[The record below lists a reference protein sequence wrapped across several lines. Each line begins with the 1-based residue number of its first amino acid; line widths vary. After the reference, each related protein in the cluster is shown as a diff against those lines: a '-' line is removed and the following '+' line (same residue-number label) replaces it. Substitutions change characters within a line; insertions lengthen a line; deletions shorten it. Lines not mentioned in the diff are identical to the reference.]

1 MGKNSLLMTA
11 DSFAAVAAIPC
22 LKEAAY
28 VMKIHLNSTLV
39 MIGDSI
45 TDCSRARPVA
55 ESVGWDLGNGYVSLI
70 HAIIGAVCPAQN
82 IRIRNLGVSGNTVR
96 DLAARWQ
103 SDVLDLKPDWLSIMI
118 GINDVWRQ
126 FDAPL
131 QTEWHVTLDEYASTL
146 EKLVC
151 HTRPQLKGLVL
162 MTPYFIEPNRAE
174 RMRAMMDQYGKFVL
188 QLAKQY
194 DAIAVDTQ
202 AAFDA
207 VLIKL
212 HPVALASDRIHPTP
226 TGHMILARAFL
237 NALDFAW

>member
-1 MGKNSLLMTA
+1 
-11 DSFAAVAAIPC
+11 
-22 LKEAAY
+22 
-28 VMKIHLNSTLV
+28 MKIHPNSTLL

-45 TDCSRARPVA
+45 TDCGRARPIGEA
-55 ESVGWDLGNGYVSLI
+55 AGWDLGNGYVSLI
-70 HAIIGAVCPAQN
+70 HAMLGTTCPGQN

-103 SDVLDLKPDWLSIMI
+103 SDVLDLKPEWLSVMI

-131 QTEWHVTLDEYASTL
+131 QTEWHVSLDEYASTL

-151 HTRPQLKGLVL
+151 TTRPQLKGLVL

-174 RMRAMMDQYGKFVL
+174 PMRAMMDRYGEVVL
-188 QLAKQY
+188 QLTEKYQAIPVDSQAGF
-194 DAIAVDTQ
+194 DAILTEV
-202 AAFDA
+202 
-207 VLIKL
+207 
-212 HPVALASDRIHPTP
+212 HPMALAGDRIHPTP

-237 NALDFAW
+237 QALSDT